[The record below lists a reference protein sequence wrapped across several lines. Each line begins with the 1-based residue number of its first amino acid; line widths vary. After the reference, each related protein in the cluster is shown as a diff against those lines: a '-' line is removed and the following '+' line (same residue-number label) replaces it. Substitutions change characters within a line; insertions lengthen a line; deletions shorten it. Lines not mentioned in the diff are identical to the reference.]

1 MPLPKIEFPL
11 FEIKI
16 VSLPKPIKFRPFL
29 VKEEKLLLMALQ
41 SEDEQTILSTI
52 KQVINNCLVEP
63 IDIDSIPIFDLE
75 YLFLNIRAR
84 SVGEI
89 VDSAYVCRNVVGKE
103 ENENGEEVE
112 SQCKHLMNVKI
123 NLLEIQP
130 PINDISSKL
139 YLTKNIGIQLKFPT
153 LGTFRSIKS
162 LILSEDLEQVYDFIF
177 DCTDYVF
184 DEENVYYAHES
195 TIEEFKQFLE
205 SLTQE
210 QFDRILDF
218 FKDLPTIKKELK
230 HKCEKCEFEHNLV
243 LEGLYDFFT

>member
-1 MPLPKIEFPL
+1 MPLPKIDLPL
-11 FEIKI
+11 FEVKI

-41 SEDEQTILSTI
+41 TEEEQTILNTI

-89 VDSAYVCRNVVGKE
+89 AESAYVCRNIVGVE
-103 ENENGEEVE
+103 QNENGEDVEV
-112 SQCKHLMNVKI
+112 QCKNLMNIKV
-123 NLLEIQP
+123 NLLEISP
-130 PINDISSKL
+130 PINDIATKL
-139 YLTKNIGIQLKFPT
+139 YLTKDIGIQLKFPT
-153 LGTFRSIKS
+153 LETFKS
-162 LILSEDLEQVYDFIF
+162 VKNLIVSEEPEKIYDFVF

-184 DEENVYYAHES
+184 DEDNVYYKNES
-195 TIEEFKQFLE
+195 TIEEFTQFVE

-218 FKDLPTIKKELK
+218 FKNLPVLKKEIQ
-230 HKCEKCEFEHNLV
+230 HSCEKCGFNHNLV